1 MVAFSRNIR
10 EALRISR
17 LPALI
22 DKERE
27 KDKGGNSR
35 TATDAR
41 AKVERLTQELE
52 SLGNV
57 TRFDYLD
64 ANFSD
69 YPNGKLSHDDIIAI
83 ATHLFEANATFRRI
97 TALRFPFILVDEAQ
111 DTFEGIVNGLNTIAT
126 KNDLCTVG
134 YFGDPW
140 QQIYDE
146 RAETFAPPAGGTT
159 VSKTENF
166 RCSESVIRLLNAF
179 RDDVKQVASGENK
192 GREGSVVFRLVKA
205 ETPELPRKRYSE
217 PQIDCALASMDSALN
232 DWGWSDRKDV
242 MKLFLVR
249 QMIARRMGFT
259 QLNRLFNGAYA
270 SSRAEEQFGKGEHF
284 LLLPLTNAIHPLI
297 AAHKAND
304 GRRVIDILRDEAPA
318 FAPDGPNAS
327 KTLKSM
333 IEMSA
338 KLVQQLTQMWK
349 SETIGEVLNFCVE
362 HGIINTAEK
371 LLEHLKRAPHTVK
384 YDENT
389 HSLDKGDWLAD
400 EFLKLNTAE
409 VANYASFISN
419 NTAFSTQHGVKG
431 EEYAKVFVVYDD
443 VEASWSNYSFT
454 RLLTPK
460 AAGDPTDGQRTR
472 GRNLAYV
479 SFSRAM
485 EDLRVLLFTPN
496 PKAARDELLAR
507 RLLRADQIQIDQQT

>member
-1 MVAFSRNIR
+1 M
-10 EALRISR
+10 
-17 LPALI
+17 
-22 DKERE
+22 
-27 KDKGGNSR
+27 
-35 TATDAR
+35 AR
-41 AKVERLTQELE
+41 AKAETLTKELE
-52 SLGNV
+52 SLDAV
-57 TRFDYLD
+57 KRFEYSD

-97 TALRFPFILVDEAQ
+97 TALRFPFIFIDEAQ
-111 DTFEGIVNGLNTIAT
+111 DTFEGIVNGLNKVAAEG
-126 KNDLCTVG
+126 DLCTVG
-134 YFGDPW
+134 YFGDLW

-146 RAETFAPPAGGTT
+146 RAETFVPPAGGTT
-159 VSKTENF
+159 VSKSENF

-179 RDDVKQVASGENK
+179 RDDVKQVASDGNK

-205 ETPELPRKRYSE
+205 ETPELPSKRYSE
-217 PQIDCALASMDSALN
+217 AQIDRALASMDSALH
-232 DWGWSDRKDV
+232 DWGWNDRKDV

-259 QLNRLFNGAYA
+259 ELNRLFNGDYA

-284 LLLPLTNAIHPLI
+284 LLLPLTNVIHPLI
-297 AAHKAND
+297 AAHEAND
-304 GRRVIDILRDEAPA
+304 GRRVIDILRREAPA

-349 SETIGEVLNFCVE
+349 SVTIGEVLKFSVE
-362 HGIINTAEK
+362 HGIISTSEK
-371 LLEHLKRAPHTVK
+371 LLEHLNRAPRTEK
-384 YDENT
+384 YDEKA
-389 HSLDKGDWLAD
+389 HALDKGDWLAD
-400 EFLKLNTAE
+400 EFLKLKTAE
-409 VANYASFISN
+409 IAKYASFISN

-454 RLLTPK
+454 KLLTPK
-460 AAGDPTDGQRTR
+460 TAGDPTDGQRTR

-496 PKAARDELLAR
+496 PNSAKEELKAKLQLNP
-507 RLLRADQIQIDQQT
+507 DQIEIVQ